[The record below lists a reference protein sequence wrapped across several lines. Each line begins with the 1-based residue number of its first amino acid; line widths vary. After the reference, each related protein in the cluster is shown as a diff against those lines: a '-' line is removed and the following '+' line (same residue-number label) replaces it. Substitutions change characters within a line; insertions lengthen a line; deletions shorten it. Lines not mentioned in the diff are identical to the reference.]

1 MTTTYA
7 YAAGSNW
14 PKVIVVGDPRLGDIL
29 ASSGA
34 QWVIQPVVP
43 TVSGMWDAV
52 ETGALNLE
60 SDILIVSDGTSSQ
73 VDELEATL
81 AAFAPFATTFLVAD
95 PVRGEQIAARARAL
109 APTVPNGDPNAPIWI
124 LPVHDVQ
131 QALDMMKHVLGT
143 KVVWEAP
150 QQMVAEATPLPRPT
164 MPSQYV
170 QAAPA
175 EMVAPT
181 VHRPEPAA
189 PVQAPVQI
197 AADAPMPVAPIGLE
211 QVQIGNVESVIPQ
224 QPYIPPASPVPGQQ
238 PQYQPLP
245 PAPQPQQMYPPQ
257 YQPQP
262 DMSQQ
267 QMYQQNYQGQQGQV
281 AQQQPDYAQP
291 GAVAY
296 PPQQTPLAYAQPVA
310 YEQPPAHYEQS
321 QVYADHVAQQIQQ
334 VTPKP
339 PGSVPGQITIACM
352 SSKGGSGKS
361 TTAIMLAATIAR
373 ASAAAGQPKRVVLV
387 DLDTRDGQV
396 GSLIG
401 QYMPTSINIRVMPRW
416 DAATVKANLV
426 HDKRLGIDALL
437 APVRPR
443 NADDV
448 GPEFYQQ
455 IIGVLQ
461 TTHDVVVLD
470 CSVNYLDPLLGTGFS
485 MSDEILFVTTLATT
499 SVQGM
504 ARSLTELF
512 ADPTDGGLGIPRE
525 KVGIVANQVI
535 NNVGMGRDKLLR
547 AALGAPLVGQIPS
560 DQDAVLIATNSNR
573 MFDLLKHPKLGPA
586 YFRLAVNCLPGVPL
600 APLTAEQAA
609 TQVPQ
614 ARAVNPDA
622 QAGGAPKKKKGLFG
636 R

>member
-1 MTTTYA
+1 MTTYA

-43 TVSGMWDAV
+43 TVSGMWDAI
-52 ETGALNLE
+52 ETGALNAE
-60 SDILIVSDGTSSQ
+60 SEILIVSDGTSSQ

-95 PVRGEQIAARARAL
+95 PSRGEQIVARARAL
-109 APTVPNGDPNAPIWI
+109 APTVPNGDPNAPIWV

-131 QALDMMKHVLGT
+131 QALDMMKHVLGA
-143 KVVWEAP
+143 KVTWDAP
-150 QQMVAEATPLPRPT
+150 QREVAQATPLPRPT

-175 EMVAPT
+175 EMVSPT
-181 VHRPEPAA
+181 VHRQ
-189 PVQAPVQI
+189 QAPVAPMVAPQI
-197 AADAPMPVAPIGLE
+197 AADAPAPVAPIGLD
-211 QVQIGNVESVIPQ
+211 QVQIGNMEAVIPQ
-224 QPYIPPASPVPGQQ
+224 QPYIPPAATAPSTLLPPSAPPAAMADQQ
-238 PQYQPLP
+238 PY
-245 PAPQPQQMYPPQ
+245 A
-257 YQPQP
+257 
-262 DMSQQ
+262 QQ
-267 QMYQQNYQGQQGQV
+267 QAY
-281 AQQQPDYAQP
+281 AQQQP
-291 GAVAY
+291 VA
-296 PPQQTPLAYAQPVA
+296 TG
-310 YEQPPAHYEQS
+310 YEQS
-321 QVYADHVAQQIQQ
+321 QVYAPHIVQQ
-334 VTPKP
+334 VTQAAQKRPDAL
-339 PGSVPGQITIACM
+339 PGQITIACM

-361 TTAIMLAATIAR
+361 TTAIMLAATISR

-401 QYMPTSINIRVMPRW
+401 QYMPTSINIRVMPKW

-426 HDKRLGIDALL
+426 HDKRLGVDALL

-461 TTHDVVVLD
+461 TTHDVVILD
-470 CSVNYLDPLLGTGFS
+470 CSVNYLDPLLGTGFA

-512 ADPTDGGLGIPRE
+512 ADPADGGLGIPRE

-609 TQVPQ
+609 TQAPAQ
-614 ARAVNPDA
+614 
-622 QAGGAPKKKKGLFG
+622 QAGPPQGGNAAANAKKKKGLFG